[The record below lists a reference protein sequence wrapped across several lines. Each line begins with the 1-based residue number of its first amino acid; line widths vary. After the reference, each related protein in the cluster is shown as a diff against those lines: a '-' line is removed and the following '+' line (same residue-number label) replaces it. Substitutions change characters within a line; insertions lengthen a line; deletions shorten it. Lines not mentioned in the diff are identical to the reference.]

1 MEKKIYFWEPYFFW
15 FFGLFHLHRIWGL
28 IDRQSYADFWMNL
41 LNTKGFAYF
50 AIMIVLAALCVL
62 GIITFCKNLHN
73 NFWWRWIYIFGGLY
87 VLFDLF
93 AIAVGLEVWNNLLL
107 MMFDVTSPWW
117 NLIWSG
123 FVLLGAIAFVL
134 GIRLRV
140 QRGSFEQ
147 PK

>member
-50 AIMIVLAALCVL
+50 AIMIILAALCVL

-93 AIAVGLEVWNNLLL
+93 AIAVGLEQPSANDVRCHFSLVE
-107 MMFDVTSPWW
+107 FDLV
-117 NLIWSG
+117 G
-123 FVLLGAIAFVL
+123 FCFAWCDCLCAGNPLEGAK
-134 GIRLRV
+134 RV
-140 QRGSFEQ
+140 F
-147 PK
+147 